1 MSSKSIKDILKED
14 FGWEIPVET
23 VPLPSM
29 GKLYDPDS
37 TLYMRETVDIKA
49 MTAEE
54 EDILTSTALIRKG
67 ETIGRLIESC
77 VVDKSF
83 NTDDL
88 LIGDRNALMVAIR
101 ITGYG
106 TSYPVSYT
114 CANCGTLNKADVDL
128 STLPIRAL
136 EINPVKSGIN
146 QFKFTLPVTKK
157 DVIFKFMTGSDE
169 KDRKVT
175 QERMKKILGD
185 NADLEKNV
193 TSSLET
199 CVVSI
204 DGITDPLKI
213 KHFIKYMP
221 AYDSKSLRKFI
232 RDNEPN
238 IEMVQNCTC
247 SNCGTAD
254 DINVP
259 ITTEFFW
266 PNT

>member
-14 FGWEIPVET
+14 FNWEVPVET
-23 VPLPSM
+23 VPLPSL

-37 TLYMRETVDIKA
+37 TIYMRETVDIKA

-83 NTDDL
+83 NPDDL

-106 TSYPVSYT
+106 TNYPVSYT
-114 CANCGTLNKADVDL
+114 CTNCGTSNRTEVDL
-128 STLPIRAL
+128 STLPIKTL
-136 EINPVKSGIN
+136 EINPVKSGVN
-146 QFKFTLPVTKK
+146 EFSYKLPVTKK
-157 DVIFKFMTGSDE
+157 NVTFKFMTGTDE
-169 KDRKVT
+169 KERKIT
-175 QERMKKILGD
+175 QERMKKVLGD
-185 NADLEKNV
+185 NSDLEKNV

-199 CVVSI
+199 CVLSI
-204 DGITDPLKI
+204 EGITDRLKI

-221 AYDSKSLRKFI
+221 AFDSKSLRNFI

-238 IEMVQNCTC
+238 IEMVQSCIC
-247 SNCGTAD
+247 SNCGTAA

>member
-14 FGWEIPVET
+14 FGWEVPVES
-23 VPLPSM
+23 VPLPSL

-37 TLYMRETVDIKA
+37 TLYLRETVDIKA

-54 EDILTSTALIRKG
+54 EDILTSAAYIKKG
-67 ETIGRLIESC
+67 STIQKLIESC

-83 NTDDL
+83 SVDDL

-106 TSYPVSYT
+106 PKYPISYS
-114 CANCGTLNKADVDL
+114 CKNCSHRNQTDVDL
-128 STLPIRAL
+128 SGLPIKSL
-136 EINPVKSGIN
+136 EINPTTQGKN
-146 QFKFTLPVTKK
+146 EFQFELPVTKK
-157 DVIFKFMTGSDE
+157 KVNFKFLTGRDE
-169 KDRKVT
+169 QERKVT
-175 QERMKKILGD
+175 QDRMKQILGQETE
-185 NADLEKNV
+185 LEKNV
-193 TSSLET
+193 TSSLEAAIT
-199 CVVSI
+199 SIEGVS
-204 DGITDPLKI
+204 DPLKI

-247 SNCGTAD
+247 DNCGTSQE
-254 DINVP
+254 INVP
-259 ITTEFFW
+259 ITSEFFW